1 MDELLNQAAAEAGDQ
16 TPAEPSGA
24 AHAAAEETA
33 ADAGYFTITN
43 EDGTPL
49 EPADAEKE
57 KTPDAPERK
66 KPGMKLWLFGA
77 AAALAVVAVI
87 LLAGRA
93 ERQQE
98 AVNPPAAQTE
108 QTDAETPAEEGAQE
122 DAAQQEANYVSYTV
136 SADAL
141 DEQTL
146 AKPIA
151 VCGDQTMDNR
161 MLNLYYWQQ
170 YYTFANSY
178 SAYLSYIIDTTKG
191 LDEQLYS
198 ETETWQQAFLSGAAD
213 MFHSITALN
222 LQADAE
228 GFALSEADE
237 ASLASVEQELDAVA
251 VYYGM
256 EDGLSYLQALF
267 GPAVTMEDYVA
278 FERANLRA
286 SQYLQKYVEALAL
299 DDETLSDYYDQHA
312 QSYEQNRVLKVDKP
326 MVDVRHILIIPS
338 EQNEDGTYT
347 DEAWQEAEKT
357 AQALLDEWKAAEAS
371 EESFAALAGEHSED
385 PGSASNGGLYT
396 DVYPGQ
402 MVEPFEAWCFDDA
415 RRAGDTG
422 IVKTDYG
429 YHIMYYVAQGSEI
442 YWLETARGDYQSEQA
457 ASFEDAMREKYPME
471 TTLDNAAI
479 FDVLAESRQAAA
491 EASAENAEDAAAQ

>member
-1 MDELLNQAAAEAGDQ
+1 MDEKLNHAAPAADDQ
-16 TPAEPSGA
+16 TPAAQTQPA
-24 AHAAAEETA
+24 QKAPA
-33 ADAGYFTITN
+33 ADGYFTITN

-49 EPADAEKE
+49 ESAGAEKVE
-57 KTPDAPERK
+57 PAGAPERK

-87 LLAGRA
+87 LLAGHA
-93 ERQQE
+93 DRQQD
-98 AVNPPAAQTE
+98 AVNPPAAQTA
-108 QTDAETPAEEGAQE
+108 QSAEAATGEENETQAEA
-122 DAAQQEANYVSYTV
+122 EAEVEAGDYVSYTA

-146 AKPIA
+146 AKTIA
-151 VCGDQTMDNR
+151 VCGGQEMDNR

-170 YYTFANSY
+170 YYSFANSY

-222 LQADAE
+222 LEADAA
-228 GFALSEADE
+228 GFVLSEEDE
-237 ASLASVEQELDAVA
+237 ASLASVPEELDEVA
-251 VYYGM
+251 EYYGM

-267 GPAVTMEDYVA
+267 GPAVTVEDYVA
-278 FERANLRA
+278 FERANMRA
-286 SQYLQKYVEALAL
+286 TRYLQEYVDKLAI
-299 DDETLSDYYDQHA
+299 DEQVLSDYYDAHA
-312 QSYEQNRVLKVDKP
+312 ESYEQNRVLKVDKP

-338 EQNEDGTYT
+338 EQNEDGSYT

-357 AQALLDEWKAAEAS
+357 ARALLDEWRAGEAS
-371 EESFAALAGEHSED
+371 EDSFAALAGEHSED
-385 PGSASNGGLYT
+385 PGSASGGGLYT

-402 MVEPFEAWCFDDA
+402 MVEPFETWCFDDA
-415 RRAGDTG
+415 RKVGDTD

-429 YHIMYYVAQGSEI
+429 YHIMYYVAQGSEV

-457 ASFEDAMREKYPME
+457 AELEDAMREKYPME

-491 EASAENAEDAAAQ
+491 DASTEE